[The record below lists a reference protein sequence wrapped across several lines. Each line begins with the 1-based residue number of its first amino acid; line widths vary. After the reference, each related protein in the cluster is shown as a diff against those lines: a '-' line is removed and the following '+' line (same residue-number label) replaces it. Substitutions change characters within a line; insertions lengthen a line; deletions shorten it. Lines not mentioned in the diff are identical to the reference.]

1 MVRKIPSPASATS
14 EDVAQFLSHPRPSLI
29 FSPLPL
35 PPHARSGFSPLTG
48 FMNKEDY
55 ESVVADMRLKVSSS
69 RQGAWGKGSLSSSGR
84 RHHSGSSGLL
94 APCTPHA
101 CRVLT

>member
-69 RQGAWGKGSLSSSGR
+69 REGKGGR
-84 RHHSGSSGLL
+84 AAAGGKGG
-94 APCTPHA
+94 T
-101 CRVLT
+101 